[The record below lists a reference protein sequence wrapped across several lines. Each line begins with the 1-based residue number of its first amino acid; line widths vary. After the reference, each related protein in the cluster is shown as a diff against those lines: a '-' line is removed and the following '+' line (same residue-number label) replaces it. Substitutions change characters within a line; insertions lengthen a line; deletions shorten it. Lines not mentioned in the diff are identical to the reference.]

1 MITRRQFLT
10 AVAAG
15 FASGAAGVPPYGFSQ
30 TGIKTARIWVGFP
43 PGGTSDVVARLL
55 AGAMSDYA
63 SATIVDNRPGA
74 GGRIA
79 IEALKGAARDGAT
92 LLVTPLATMTL
103 YPHIYKSLRYDP
115 LEDFIPVTTVSAAP
129 SLLTISPMLPGSI
142 KTLAD
147 FVAWCRANPAHATYG
162 SPGAGSSP
170 HFVGVQLARA
180 AGFEYIH
187 VPYQGN
193 APAAQAVLGGQIASS
208 VLTIDSTLPYV
219 LSGNLRAL
227 ATTGAQ
233 RTPFLPDVP
242 TFSESGYPMLAFKDL
257 WCVFLPAK
265 TPREIVAKLN
275 NSIQKAVNSDQVK
288 AGLARLGI
296 AIEAVSLDDFA
307 GLMRSDFEHWRSIV
321 QTSGFTPQD

>member
-1 MITRRQFLT
+1 MITRRHFMT
-10 AVAAG
+10 ATAAG
-15 FASGAAGVPPYGFSQ
+15 FALGTAGLPPCGFAQ

-55 AGAMSDYA
+55 AGTMSDYA
-63 SATIVDNRPGA
+63 SAVIVENRPGA

-79 IEALKGAARDGAT
+79 IEALKGATRDGAT

-115 LEDFIPVTTVSAAP
+115 LEDFTPVTTVSAAP
-129 SLLTISPMLPGSI
+129 TLLTISPMLPSSI
-142 KTLAD
+142 RSLAD
-147 FVAWCRANPAHATYG
+147 FIGWCRTNPNQATYG
-162 SPGAGSSP
+162 SPGAGTSP
-170 HFVGVQLARA
+170 HFIGVQFARA
-180 AGFEYIH
+180 ASFEYIH

-227 ATTGAQ
+227 ATTGAR

-242 TFSESGYPMLAFKDL
+242 TFIESGYPTIVLKDL
-257 WCVFLPAK
+257 WCVFLPGK
-265 TPREIVAKLN
+265 TPREIVGKLN
-275 NSIQKAVNSDQVK
+275 NAIQRAVNSDQVK
-288 AGLARLGI
+288 AGLAKLGI
-296 AIEAVSLDDFA
+296 EIEAVSLDEFA
-307 GLMRSDFEHWRSIV
+307 QLMRSDFERWRYIV
-321 QTSGFTPQD
+321 RISGFTPQD